1 MTDCRIAQSPNDKVS
16 DHLLVGG
23 IYSVLAD
30 QRGKGDFV
38 LAKVVHLTEAVVH
51 VVIYPQSFKYRPS
64 EKSLSQGKLTL
75 AGDLIEARERH
86 VAMSRKLFALI
97 RPVFAVE
104 AALVDHDLAGYRQ
117 WSLLGDGEVLEAPSY
132 IEPENNDGVYKR
144 IFILCGLPFGLLQG
158 AYHYFRDG
166 MIAGVCAFLFGFA
179 IFGAGMVAS
188 QYIAVHKRLRDKDSR
203 DGEKKSARSQSA
215 SAFQVAEISLDKNF
229 GDTFDLCKQAVRT
242 IKNCRVLEEDASGGT
257 LEGRVGFSLTSEGE
271 HIVVTSFVIAPEKT
285 GVVVASMPRAGGE
298 VDLGKNF
305 DNVAR
310 IVSHLKTACK

>member
-1 MTDCRIAQSPNDKVS
+1 MTDLELNTAPDATAE
-16 DHLLVGG
+16 HLLIGG
-23 IYSVLAD
+23 VYSILAD

-38 LAKVVHLTEAVVH
+38 LAKIVHLSEAVVH
-51 VVIYPQSFKYRPS
+51 VVIYPEGFKSRPTDT
-64 EKSLSQGKLTL
+64 SLAAHHLSLPGGLT
-75 AGDLIEARERH
+75 EARERH
-86 VAMSRKLFALI
+86 VAMNRKLFALV
-97 RPVFAVE
+97 RPVFVRE
-104 AALVDHDLAGYRQ
+104 APLADHDLAGLRQ

-166 MIAGVCAFLFGFA
+166 LIAGGCAFLFGFA

-188 QYIAVHKRLRDKDSR
+188 QYIAVHRR
-203 DGEKKSARSQSA
+203 ARGKGSNPTKAQSA
-215 SAFQVAEISLDKNF
+215 SAFQVAEVAVDKNF

-242 IKNCRVLEEDASGGT
+242 IKNCRVLEEDFSGGT

-271 HIVVTSFVIAPEKT
+271 HIVVTTFVIAPEQT